1 MGRSDTT
8 FRMFAQLL
16 PAEFRERVFEPALVD
31 LQLDEAEPL
40 RRSHRALARVVLVA
54 ECLRLGVPQF
64 FWYRRRPTRLT
75 MGIVGVLVVA
85 MIVVQRLDYGRR

>member
-8 FRMFAQLL
+8 FRVVARLL
-16 PAEFRERVFEPALVD
+16 PSKFRERVFEPALID
-31 LQLDEAEPL
+31 LQLEETDPV
-40 RRSHRALARVVLVA
+40 RGSHRTFARMALIA

-75 MGIVGVLVVA
+75 MGLVGLFVVA
-85 MIVVQRLDYGRR
+85 TIVVQRLTYGRR